1 MSKTNLILTHA
12 IGNANVR
19 AALSGFMKG
28 GNLSAFYTSFA
39 CFESDLIYRL
49 SKSGAL
55 SEFRRRSYDSEL
67 QSITHQHRFRE
78 LGRLMASKLK
88 LSSLTAHESGYF
100 CIDNVLNELDASLA
114 KKILNNSF
122 SHANAVYAYEDG
134 ALSTFQAAKLKQL
147 VCLYDLPIG
156 YWRAARHLMKA
167 EIELRPEW
175 AATITGFNDSEN
187 KLARK
192 DEELHLADE
201 IFVASSFTKS
211 TLSFYP
217 EALNNVH
224 VIPYG
229 FPAVTQP
236 KVYDYS
242 KKRKL
247 KVLFVGGLSQRKGI
261 AYLFDAVK
269 NYKDAVDLTVVGNTT
284 GVDCPALDKA
294 LLNCNWIPSLP
305 HTEIL
310 KLMKSM
316 DVLVFPSLFEGF
328 GLVITEAMSQGTPV
342 ITTDRTAGPDVIQNG
357 KNGWITE
364 AGSSD
369 AINACLQNI
378 IDQPDLLNEVGS
390 NAYQSAAARPW
401 SHYSNELNTA
411 VEAVMNTN
419 TINLVR

>member
-1 MSKTNLILTHA
+1 MSKSSLIVTHA

-19 AALSGFMKG
+19 AALSGFLKG
-28 GNLSAFYTSFA
+28 GNLNAFYTAFA

-49 SKSGAL
+49 SKSGRL
-55 SEFRRRSYDSEL
+55 SEVRRRSYENDL
-67 QSITHQHRFRE
+67 QIFTRQHPFRE
-78 LGRLMASKLK
+78 LGRMIASKLK
-88 LSSLTAHESGYF
+88 LSSLTTHESGYF
-100 CIDNVLNELDASLA
+100 CIDKVLHELDTSLA
-114 KKILNNSF
+114 KEILNSKF
-122 SHANAVYAYEDG
+122 IGANAVYAYEDG
-134 ALSTFQAAKLKQL
+134 ALEAFKAAKLKKMT
-147 VCLYDLPIG
+147 CLYDLPIG

-167 EIELRPEW
+167 EIELLPEW
-175 AATITGFNDSEN
+175 APTITGFNDSES

-192 DEELHLADE
+192 DEELQLADE

-217 EALNNVH
+217 KVLNNIH

-229 FPAVTQP
+229 FPAVAQP

-242 KKRKL
+242 KTRKL

-269 NYKDAVDLTVVGNTT
+269 DFKNAVDLTIVGNTT
-284 GVDCPALDKA
+284 GVDCPVLDQA

-305 HTEIL
+305 HAEIL

-369 AINACLQNI
+369 AIKACLQNI

-390 NAYQSAAARPW
+390 KAYQSAAARPW

-411 VEAVMNTN
+411 VETVLNTN
-419 TINLVR
+419 TVNLVR